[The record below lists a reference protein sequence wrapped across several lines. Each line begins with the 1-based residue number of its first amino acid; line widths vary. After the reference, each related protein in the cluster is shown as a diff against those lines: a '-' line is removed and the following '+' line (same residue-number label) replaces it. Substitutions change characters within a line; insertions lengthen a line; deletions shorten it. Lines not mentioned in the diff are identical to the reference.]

1 MKHIAIRENS
11 MSKIARVIS
20 VVFFKRKKRNINR
33 TNIIIFGEWFGK
45 KCCDNCLFFANYL
58 AKRNT
63 TFDLYWVANKECDV
77 SRLDKSIKLIERGSE
92 ESERV
97 IKNAR
102 YIFVNQ
108 GIVDIIPNPMYYP
121 TNSILINLWH
131 GVAWKKIGS
140 DSIKNHL
147 KALYSKRLYRNDGT
161 DYYLS
166 TSEEFSSR
174 LKTAFAINDKKII
187 RAGYPRNSLFYD
199 VASMKRL
206 RDSFITKHALENNAI
221 FVSYLPTFRDKT
233 ESVFDIATI
242 LKDKSFEDYLAS
254 NSVYLIRKDHFVTEQ
269 RDSFHNSIK
278 TGRIIIDESISASE
292 TLAISDVLITD
303 YSSCFFDYLVLN
315 RPIIHFLYDY
325 DYYKTSD
332 RGLYYDI
339 NDVSCGRC
347 CFSDEELKEEIRNYI
362 ANPGSDED
370 VRKKRK
376 QLFMEY
382 ETPKTNEAIL
392 SFIQKNLGIVNR

>member
-1 MKHIAIRENS
+1 MREIIKAINSLFVRRE
-11 MSKIARVIS
+11 
-20 VVFFKRKKRNINR
+20 KKTINQ
-33 TNIIIFGEWFGK
+33 TNIIVFGEWFGK
-45 KCCDNCLFFANYL
+45 KCCDNCLSFANYL
-58 AKRNT
+58 ANEKT
-63 TFDLYWVANKECDV
+63 PFELYWVMNKECDT
-77 SRLDKSIKLIERGSE
+77 SRLDKRIKLIERGSE
-92 ESERV
+92 EAIRV
-97 IKNAR
+97 LQRAR
-102 YIFVNQ
+102 IIIVNQ
-108 GIVDIIPNPMYYP
+108 GIVDVIPDTSYYP
-121 TNSILINLWH
+121 CNSVLINFWH

-140 DSIKNHL
+140 DSLKNRL
-147 KALYSKRLYRNDGT
+147 KALYSRHLYRNDGT
-161 DYYLS
+161 DYYLT
-166 TSEEFSSR
+166 TSAEFTRR
-174 LKTAFAINDKKII
+174 LKTAFAADEKKTIK
-187 RAGYPRNSLFYD
+187 AGYPRNSLFYD

-242 LKDKSFEDYLAS
+242 LKDKSFSDYLAS
-254 NSVYLIRKDHFVTEQ
+254 NEVYLIRKDHFVTEQ

-347 CFSDEELKEEIRNYI
+347 CFSDEELKKEIRYYI
-362 ANPGSDED
+362 ENPSSDED
-370 VRKKRK
+370 VRKNRK